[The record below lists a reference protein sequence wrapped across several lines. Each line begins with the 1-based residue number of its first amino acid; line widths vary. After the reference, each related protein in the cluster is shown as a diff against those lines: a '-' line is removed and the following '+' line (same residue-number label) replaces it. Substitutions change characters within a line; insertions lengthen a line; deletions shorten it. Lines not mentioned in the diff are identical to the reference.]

1 MMLFEKIENLTKK
14 GYNGGETTILDDL
27 SGYQL
32 MSIWGAAVIVGW
44 LGAQVLALTGVLGES
59 TSLGIITLWLIG
71 ALVPIAA
78 SYKWTQENQFEWIL
92 GLWPVAGV
100 TGILL
105 NYAVALQYINLDPTI
120 VFGSFWFAAVGVGF
134 AATTYYV
141 NDWSK
146 KLYGTATVLNLAAA
160 VAILQVPAI
169 APYYYTLAA
178 AIQGAPMLIHGQ
190 KG

>member
-1 MMLFEKIENLTKK
+1 
-14 GYNGGETTILDDL
+14 
-27 SGYQL
+27 
-32 MSIWGAAVIVGW
+32 MSIWGGAVIAGW
-44 LGAQVLALTGVLGES
+44 LGAQVLALTGMLGTG

-71 ALVPIAA
+71 ALIPIAA

-105 NYAVALQYINLDPTI
+105 NYAAALEYLSIDPTI
-120 VFGSFWFAAVGVGF
+120 TFGSFWFAAVGVGF

-146 KLYGTATVLNLAAA
+146 KMYGAVTVLNFTAA
-160 VAILQVPAI
+160 VAILQVPAM
-169 APYYYTLAA
+169 APYYYTVAA
-178 AIQGAPMLIHGQ
+178 VIQGAPMLVHGQ